1 MVYVLIVLV
10 KGNDESMFEMYRSD
24 ESLKA
29 NVEIKFS
36 MWQIFYVR
44 ITIDVF
50 I

>member
-10 KGNDESMFEMYRSD
+10 KGNDESMFEMD

-36 MWQIFYVR
+36 KWQIFYVR
-44 ITIDVF
+44 LILCLSE
-50 I
+50 